1 MLVSLKNVKQYV
13 SLEGYTPEEIA
24 HKLTFAGVEVEE
36 ICKLA
41 SGTNLVIG
49 EVLECVAHPN
59 SDHLHVLQVNLG
71 EKYGVTQIVCGAPNA
86 RAGLKVIVA
95 RVGAVLPQIEIKKGV
110 IRGEESNGMCCSL
123 LELGVDAKY
132 LSDYQKAGI
141 EELPNDAPVGEED
154 VLGYLGLDDVVL
166 NLSVLANRPDLLSI
180 FNVAR
185 EIGALLNRPVN
196 LPKVASKVDFQT
208 KLVVGSKTKRCSQF
222 SGKEIRNIV
231 TKPSPKWMSEYL
243 MAMGVRSINNIV
255 DIGNYVMLMTGQPL
269 HMYDAD
275 KLAKAELY
283 AQDDYAGDFVAL
295 DEKTYK
301 IIPGDIVIC
310 CNNKPMC
317 LGGVMGSLKCAV
329 DENTKNI
336 YIEAASFDGASI
348 RHTSNRLGLVSESSQ
363 RFVKGTNH
371 FQSEYV
377 LDFAAALINEL
388 CEAKE
393 NSNSV
398 VYQAE
403 RYHEN
408 LINCSIDK
416 INNRLGTA
424 FSKEEIVDALT
435 RFNFE
440 LKFKNDSEFVA
451 KAPDYRL
458 DITCD
463 ADLSEEVIRLL
474 GYENVKSILPCLDS
488 KVGILSTRQKRLK
501 NIRMFLLSQGLDEC
515 VTYSLTSKKKQNDFN
530 LLNKEEHYVILNP
543 LTDEREVFRTH
554 ILGSLLETASYNV
567 ARQNKNLALFEASN
581 MISKSSRS
589 EHLAIVLV
597 GQASLQGLLRKD
609 NYNFYHIK
617 GLVEGIFTALGIE
630 ASRYRFDRFVDDGH
644 ELHPGKAASIIFQ
657 NKKIGVCGEL
667 HPNQIEKYDLG
678 KTNAVVLEM
687 DLEPLFEAKI
697 SETKMT
703 QISRFPSVSRDLA
716 FVLDKDIPA
725 GDIIRAVKK
734 VGGGLVTNCE
744 VFDIY
749 QGSGIS
755 DGKKSMAITVT
766 YRKDD
771 GTLTDKEVND
781 AEEKIKFELS
791 RNFKAEIRS

>member
-1 MLVSLKNVKQYV
+1 MLVSLKNVSQYV
-13 SLEGYTPEEIA
+13 SLEGLTPEDIA
-24 HKLTFAGVEVEE
+24 NKLTFAGIEVEE
-36 ICKLA
+36 ISRLA

-49 EVLECVAHPN
+49 EVLQCVAHPN

-71 EKYGVTQIVCGAPNA
+71 EKYGATQIVCGAPNA

-95 RVGAVLPQIEIKKGV
+95 RVGAVLPQIEIKDGV
-110 IRGEESNGMCCSL
+110 IRGEASHGMCCSL

-141 EELPNDAPVGEED
+141 EELPQDAPVGEED

-185 EIGALLNRPVN
+185 EIGALFNRPVN
-196 LPKVASKVDFQT
+196 LPKVEKRADFKT
-208 KLVVGSKTKRCSQF
+208 KLVVGSKTNRCSQF

-231 TKPSPKWMSEYL
+231 TKPSPKWMSDYL

-283 AQDDYAGDFVAL
+283 AQDDYEGDFVAL

-301 IIPGDIVIC
+301 VIPGDIVIC
-310 CNNKPMC
+310 CQNKPMC
-317 LGGVMGSLKCAV
+317 LGGVMGSLACAV

-371 FQSEYV
+371 FQSEFV
-377 LDFAAALINEL
+377 LDYAAELINEL
-388 CEAKE
+388 CDAKE
-393 NSNSV
+393 NSDNV
-398 VYQAE
+398 VYQNEEHKE
-403 RYHEN
+403 RTVD
-408 LINCSIDK
+408 CSISK
-416 INNRLGTA
+416 INNRLGTN
-424 FSKEEIVDALT
+424 FSKDAILDVLT
-435 RFNFE
+435 RLNF
-440 LKFKNDSEFVA
+440 KISFKDNDAFVA
-451 KAPDYRL
+451 KVPDYRL
-458 DITCD
+458 DVTCD

-474 GYENVKSILPCLDS
+474 GYDNVQSILPCLDT
-488 KVGILSTRQKRLK
+488 KVGVLSLRQKRLQ
-501 NIRMFLLSQGLDEC
+501 NICNFLLQQGLDEC
-515 VTYSLTSKKKQNDFN
+515 VTYSLVSKKKQNDFS

-554 ILGSLLETASYNV
+554 ILSSLLEVASYNV
-567 ARQNKNLALFEASN
+567 ARQNKNLALFETSN
-581 MISKSSRS
+581 MISKQSRS

-597 GQASLQGLLRKD
+597 GQANEQGLLKRE
-609 NYNFYHIK
+609 NYSFYHMK

-630 ASRYRFDRFVDDGH
+630 VSRYRFEKYVDENH
-644 ELHPGKAASIIFQ
+644 ELHPGKSASIIFQ
-657 NKKIGVCGEL
+657 NKKIGVLGEL
-667 HPNQIEKYDLG
+667 HPNQFEKYDLG

-687 DLEPLFEAKI
+687 DLEALLEAKV

-703 QISRFPSVSRDLA
+703 QISKFPNVARDLA
-716 FVLDKDIPA
+716 FVLDKNIAA
-725 GDIIRAVKK
+725 GEIVRAVKK
-734 VGGGLVTNCE
+734 VGGSLVTNCE
-744 VFDIY
+744 VFDVY
-749 QGSGIS
+749 QGTGIG
-755 DGKKSMAITVT
+755 DGKKSMAISVT

-771 GTLTDKEVND
+771 GTLTEKEVND
-781 AEEKIKFELS
+781 VEEKIKFELS